1 MDREMRM
8 LFGMGMLLW
17 QLENWTE
24 ISFWIIGI
32 LF

>member
-8 LFGMGMLLW
+8 LFGMGMLLL
-17 QLENWTE
+17 QFENWTE